1 MQNVSE
7 HPYKF
12 FSQQTIS
19 HLDDWRERPA
29 KGQTWRRVPSLF
41 ERMLRI
47 RQEMKALQR
56 VPVLTCDR
64 DNLHSANTLLL
75 EDTFNSSD
83 LGQDWKEVKEKMAAF
98 QMPDGRGEINPGDR
112 RAIYYLIRKFQP
124 RSVLEIGTYIGA
136 STLAIT
142 TALIDNP
149 DAANSNPLH
158 LVSVDLD
165 NVNDP
170 AVKPWLRHGATYA
183 PHEMINTI
191 GGGDFVEFVESD
203 SLVYLSSCQ
212 QKYDF
217 IFLDGCH
224 AAETVY
230 QEIAAASRVL
240 NKDGVILLHDYFP
253 RLNPLWSNGKVIL
266 GPYLATERFRFE
278 GAKLQVVPLGQLPW
292 PTKLQSNMTS
302 LALLLRG

>member
-12 FSQQTIS
+12 LSGETLS
-19 HLDDWRERPA
+19 YLDDWRERPA
-29 KGQTWRRVPSLF
+29 NGQVWRRVPSLF

-47 RQEMKALQR
+47 RQEMKALQQ
-56 VPVLTCDR
+56 VPVLACDL
-64 DNLHSANTLLL
+64 DNLRSADGLSL
-75 EDTFNSSD
+75 EDTFNSRD
-83 LGQDWKEVKEKMAAF
+83 FAQGWEKVEEKMTAF

-112 RAIYYLIRKFQP
+112 RAIYHLIRKFQP

-136 STLAIT
+136 STIAIT
-142 TALIDNP
+142 AAMIDNS
-149 DAANSNPLH
+149 DAANSDPVH

-170 AVKPWLRHGATYA
+170 AVKPWRKHGAAYA
-183 PHEMINTI
+183 PSEMIATI
-191 GGGDFVEFVESD
+191 GGRDFVEFVESD
-203 SLVYLSSCQ
+203 SLVYFSLCQ
-212 QKYDF
+212 RKYDF

-240 NKDGVILLHDYFP
+240 NEDGVILLHDYFP

-266 GPYLATERFRFE
+266 GPYLATERLRVE
-278 GAKLQVVPLGQLPW
+278 GVALKAVPLGQLPW

-302 LALLLRG
+302 LALLLRD